1 MLSNLIGHSV
11 DDDMKTNTLIQ
22 NKVKN
27 RISLNVLSSM
37 LVGVFS
43 ALFFGSSFASGAA
56 LYTAANPVSSITPNM
71 QDEGGASSKPGISIV
86 PNAAILLYHH
96 VSSSTPA
103 STSISPEAFKS
114 HMEYLDAHHTV
125 VPLQDVVSAIQ
136 HNTTLPEK
144 AVAIT
149 FDDGYANILS
159 NAHPILADL
168 GFPYAIFINPDEIGV
183 GPKQLTWEQVIAMHN
198 DGVVFANHTLDHL
211 HMLNGEQEMDERAW
225 LDKVWQNVESAE
237 KKIEDKLDVSLKY
250 LAYPFGEY
258 NTALANKLK
267 TEGYIGFGQHSG
279 AVGPTSNM
287 QALPRFPAAGPY
299 ANLTTL
305 KTKLNS
311 LAMPVTHSSHEN
323 PRMTTRNLSSPIS
336 LTINSDDVRL
346 AQVNCFFGGDTIKT
360 SVKDNVL
367 SFNLSETLP
376 VGRSRVNCT
385 APSKTQAGRYY
396 WYSTP
401 FFVADEKGNYPD

>member
-1 MLSNLIGHSV
+1 V
-11 DDDMKTNTLIQ
+11 DDDMKTNNVIQ
-22 NKVKN
+22 NRTTSRTRLK
-27 RISLNVLSSM
+27 ILSSM
-37 LVGVFS
+37 LAGIFNVLLVS
-43 ALFFGSSFASGAA
+43 PSIASGSD
-56 LYTAANPVSSITPNM
+56 ANPVADATSTTKEQSGNNIDSSVSTT
-71 QDEGGASSKPGISIV
+71 

-125 VPLQDVVSAIQ
+125 VSLQDVVSAIQ
-136 HNTTLPEK
+136 HNTTLPEN

-149 FDDGYANILS
+149 FDDGYANILD

-168 GFPYAIFINPDEIGV
+168 GFPYTVFINPDEIGV

-211 HMLNGEQEMDERAW
+211 HMLNGEQAMGERAW
-225 LDKVWQNVESAE
+225 LEKVWQNVESAE
-237 KKIEDKLDVSLKY
+237 KKIEDKLDISLKY

-267 TEGYIGFGQHSG
+267 AEGYIGFGQHSG
-279 AVGPTSNM
+279 AVGPSSDM

-299 ANLTTL
+299 ANLATL

-311 LAMPVTHSSHEN
+311 LAMPVTQSSHKD
-323 PRMTTRNLSSPIS
+323 PRMTARNLSSPIS
-336 LTINSDDVRL
+336 LTIDSDDVRL
-346 AQVNCFFGGDTIKT
+346 TQVNCFFGGAPIET
-360 SVKDNVL
+360 SLEENVL
-367 SFNLSETLP
+367 TFTLDETLP

-385 APSKTQAGRYY
+385 APSNAQSGRYY

-401 FFVADEKGNYPD
+401 FFVADENGNYPD

>member
-1 MLSNLIGHSV
+1 MLLNLIRHSV
-11 DDDMKTNTLIQ
+11 DDDMKTNNVIQ
-22 NKVKN
+22 NRTTSRTRLK
-27 RISLNVLSSM
+27 ILSSM
-37 LVGVFS
+37 LAGIFNVLLVS
-43 ALFFGSSFASGAA
+43 PSIASGSDA
-56 LYTAANPVSSITPNM
+56 TPVADATSTTKKQSGSNIDSSVSTT
-71 QDEGGASSKPGISIV
+71 

-125 VPLQDVVSAIQ
+125 VSLQDVVSAIQ
-136 HNTTLPEK
+136 HNTTLPEN

-149 FDDGYANILS
+149 FDDGYANILD

-168 GFPYAIFINPDEIGV
+168 GFPYTVFINPDEIGV

-211 HMLNGEQEMDERAW
+211 HMLNGEQAMGERAW
-225 LDKVWQNVESAE
+225 LEKVWQNVESAE
-237 KKIEDKLDVSLKY
+237 KKIEDKLDISLKY

-267 TEGYIGFGQHSG
+267 AEGYIGFGQHSG
-279 AVGPTSNM
+279 AVGPSSDM

-299 ANLTTL
+299 ANLATL

-311 LAMPVTHSSHEN
+311 LAMPVTQSSHKD
-323 PRMTTRNLSSPIS
+323 PRMTARNLSSPIS
-336 LTINSDDVRL
+336 LTIDSDDVRL
-346 AQVNCFFGGDTIKT
+346 TQVNCFFGGDPIET
-360 SVKDNVL
+360 SLEENVL
-367 SFNLSETLP
+367 TFTLDETLP

-385 APSKTQAGRYY
+385 APSNAQSGRYY

-401 FFVADEKGNYPD
+401 FFVADENGNYPD

>member
-1 MLSNLIGHSV
+1 MLLNLIRHSV
-11 DDDMKTNTLIQ
+11 DDDMKTNNVIQ
-22 NKVKN
+22 NRTTSRTRLK
-27 RISLNVLSSM
+27 ILSSM
-37 LVGVFS
+37 LAGIFNVLLVS
-43 ALFFGSSFASGAA
+43 PSIASSSD
-56 LYTAANPVSSITPNM
+56 ANPVADATSTTKEQSGSNIDSSVSTT
-71 QDEGGASSKPGISIV
+71 

-114 HMEYLDAHHTV
+114 HLEYLDAHHTV
-125 VPLQDVVSAIQ
+125 VSLQDVVSAIQ
-136 HNTTLPEK
+136 HNTTLPEN

-149 FDDGYANILS
+149 FDDGYANILD

-168 GFPYAIFINPDEIGV
+168 GFPYTVFINPDEIGV

-211 HMLNGEQEMDERAW
+211 HMLNGEQAMGERAW
-225 LDKVWQNVESAE
+225 LEKVWQNVESAE
-237 KKIEDKLDVSLKY
+237 KKIEDKLDISLKY

-267 TEGYIGFGQHSG
+267 AEGYIGFGQHSG
-279 AVGPTSNM
+279 AVGPSSDM

-299 ANLTTL
+299 ANLATL

-311 LAMPVTHSSHEN
+311 LAMPVTQSSHKD

-336 LTINSDDVRL
+336 LTIDSDDVRL
-346 AQVNCFFGGDTIKT
+346 TQVNCFFGGDPIET
-360 SVKDNVL
+360 SLEENVL
-367 SFNLSETLP
+367 TFTLDETLP

-385 APSKTQAGRYY
+385 APSNAQSGRYY

-401 FFVADEKGNYPD
+401 FFVADENGNYPD

>member
-1 MLSNLIGHSV
+1 MLLNLIRHSV
-11 DDDMKTNTLIQ
+11 DDDMKTNNVIQ
-22 NKVKN
+22 NRTTSRTRLK
-27 RISLNVLSSM
+27 ILSSM
-37 LVGVFS
+37 LAGIFNVLLVS
-43 ALFFGSSFASGAA
+43 PSIASGSD
-56 LYTAANPVSSITPNM
+56 ANPVADATSSTKEQSGNNI
-71 QDEGGASSKPGISIV
+71 DSSVSTT

-125 VPLQDVVSAIQ
+125 VSLQDVVSAIQ
-136 HNTTLPEK
+136 HNTTLPEN

-149 FDDGYANILS
+149 FDDGYANILD

-168 GFPYAIFINPDEIGV
+168 GFPYTVFINPDEIGV

-211 HMLNGEQEMDERAW
+211 HMLNGEQAMGERAW
-225 LDKVWQNVESAE
+225 LEKVWQNVESAE
-237 KKIEDKLDVSLKY
+237 KKIEDKLDISLKY

-267 TEGYIGFGQHSG
+267 AEGYIGFGQHSG
-279 AVGPTSNM
+279 AVGPSSDM

-299 ANLTTL
+299 ANLATL

-311 LAMPVTHSSHEN
+311 LAMPVTQSSHKD
-323 PRMTTRNLSSPIS
+323 PRMTARNLSSPIS
-336 LTINSDDVRL
+336 LTIDSDDVRL
-346 AQVNCFFGGDTIKT
+346 TQVNCFFGGDPIET
-360 SVKDNVL
+360 SLEENVL
-367 SFNLSETLP
+367 TFTLDETLP

-385 APSKTQAGRYY
+385 APSNAQSGRYY

-401 FFVADEKGNYPD
+401 FFVADENGNYPD

>member
-1 MLSNLIGHSV
+1 MLLNLIRHSV
-11 DDDMKTNTLIQ
+11 DDDMKTNNVIQ
-22 NKVKN
+22 NRTTSRTRLK
-27 RISLNVLSSM
+27 ILSSM
-37 LVGVFS
+37 LAGIFNVLLVS
-43 ALFFGSSFASGAA
+43 PSIASGSDA
-56 LYTAANPVSSITPNM
+56 TPVADATSTTKEQSGSNIDSSVSTT
-71 QDEGGASSKPGISIV
+71 

-125 VPLQDVVSAIQ
+125 VSLQDVVSAIQ
-136 HNTTLPEK
+136 HNTTLPEN

-149 FDDGYANILS
+149 FDDGYANILD

-168 GFPYAIFINPDEIGV
+168 GFPYTVFINPDEIGV

-211 HMLNGEQEMDERAW
+211 HMLNGEQVMGERAW
-225 LDKVWQNVESAE
+225 LEKVWQNVESAE
-237 KKIEDKLDVSLKY
+237 KKIEDKLDISLKY

-267 TEGYIGFGQHSG
+267 AEGYIGFGQHSG
-279 AVGPTSNM
+279 AVGLSSDM

-299 ANLTTL
+299 ANLATL

-311 LAMPVTHSSHEN
+311 LAMPVTQSSHKD

-336 LTINSDDVRL
+336 LTIDSDDVRL
-346 AQVNCFFGGDTIKT
+346 TQVNCFFGGDPIET
-360 SVKDNVL
+360 SLEENVL
-367 SFNLSETLP
+367 TFTLDETLP

-385 APSKTQAGRYY
+385 APSNAQSGRYY

-401 FFVADEKGNYPD
+401 FFVADENGNYPD

>member
-1 MLSNLIGHSV
+1 MLLNLIRHSV
-11 DDDMKTNTLIQ
+11 DDDMKTNNVIQ
-22 NKVKN
+22 NRTTSRTRLK
-27 RISLNVLSSM
+27 ILSSM
-37 LVGVFS
+37 LAGIFNVLLVS
-43 ALFFGSSFASGAA
+43 PSIASGSDA
-56 LYTAANPVSSITPNM
+56 TPVADATSTTKEQSGSNIDSSVSTT
-71 QDEGGASSKPGISIV
+71 

-125 VPLQDVVSAIQ
+125 VSLQDVVSAIQ
-136 HNTTLPEK
+136 HNTTLPEN

-149 FDDGYANILS
+149 FDDGYANILD

-168 GFPYAIFINPDEIGV
+168 GFPYTVFINPDEIGV

-211 HMLNGEQEMDERAW
+211 HMLNGEQAMGERAW
-225 LDKVWQNVESAE
+225 LEKVWQNVESAE
-237 KKIEDKLDVSLKY
+237 KKIEDKLDISLKY

-267 TEGYIGFGQHSG
+267 AEGYIGFGQHSG
-279 AVGPTSNM
+279 AVGPSSDM

-299 ANLTTL
+299 ANLATL

-311 LAMPVTHSSHEN
+311 LAMPVTQSSHKD
-323 PRMTTRNLSSPIS
+323 PRMTARNLSSPIS
-336 LTINSDDVRL
+336 LTIDSDDVRL
-346 AQVNCFFGGDTIKT
+346 TQVNCFFGGDPIET
-360 SVKDNVL
+360 SLEENVL
-367 SFNLSETLP
+367 TFTLDETLP

-385 APSKTQAGRYY
+385 APSNAQSGRYY

-401 FFVADEKGNYPD
+401 FFVADEGGNYPD

>member
-1 MLSNLIGHSV
+1 MLLNLIRHSV
-11 DDDMKTNTLIQ
+11 DDDMKTNNVIQ
-22 NKVKN
+22 NRTTSRKRLK
-27 RISLNVLSSM
+27 ILSSM
-37 LVGVFS
+37 LAGIFNVLLVS
-43 ALFFGSSFASGAA
+43 PSIASG
-56 LYTAANPVSSITPNM
+56 LDANPVADATSTTKEQSGNNIDSSVSTT
-71 QDEGGASSKPGISIV
+71 

-125 VPLQDVVSAIQ
+125 VSLQDVVSAIQ
-136 HNTTLPEK
+136 HNTTLPEN

-149 FDDGYANILS
+149 FDDGYANILD

-168 GFPYAIFINPDEIGV
+168 GFPYTVFINPDEIGV

-211 HMLNGEQEMDERAW
+211 HMLNGEQAMGERAW
-225 LDKVWQNVESAE
+225 LEKVWQNVESAE
-237 KKIEDKLDVSLKY
+237 KKIEDKLDISLKY

-267 TEGYIGFGQHSG
+267 AEGYIGFGQHSG
-279 AVGPTSNM
+279 AVGPSSDM

-299 ANLTTL
+299 ANLATL

-311 LAMPVTHSSHEN
+311 LAMPVTQSSHKD

-336 LTINSDDVRL
+336 LTIDSDDVRL
-346 AQVNCFFGGDTIKT
+346 TQVNCFFGGDPIET
-360 SVKDNVL
+360 SLEENVL
-367 SFNLSETLP
+367 TFTLDETLP

-385 APSKTQAGRYY
+385 APSNAQSGRYY

-401 FFVADEKGNYPD
+401 FFVADENGNYPD

>member
-1 MLSNLIGHSV
+1 MLLNLIRHSV
-11 DDDMKTNTLIQ
+11 DDDMKTNNVIQ
-22 NKVKN
+22 NRTTSRTRLK
-27 RISLNVLSSM
+27 ILSSM
-37 LVGVFS
+37 LAGIFNVLLVS
-43 ALFFGSSFASGAA
+43 PSIASGSD
-56 LYTAANPVSSITPNM
+56 ANPVADATSTTKEQIGSNIDSSLSTT
-71 QDEGGASSKPGISIV
+71 

-125 VPLQDVVSAIQ
+125 VSLQDVVSAIQ
-136 HNTTLPEK
+136 HNTTLPEN

-149 FDDGYANILS
+149 FDDGYANILD

-168 GFPYAIFINPDEIGV
+168 GFPYTVFINPDEIGV

-211 HMLNGEQEMDERAW
+211 HMLNGEQAMGERAW
-225 LDKVWQNVESAE
+225 LEKVWQNVESAE
-237 KKIEDKLDVSLKY
+237 KKIEDKLDISLKY

-267 TEGYIGFGQHSG
+267 AEGYIGFGQHSG
-279 AVGPTSNM
+279 AVGPSSDM

-299 ANLTTL
+299 ANLATL

-311 LAMPVTHSSHEN
+311 LAMPVTQSSHKD
-323 PRMTTRNLSSPIS
+323 PRMTARNLSSPIS
-336 LTINSDDVRL
+336 LTIDSDDVRL
-346 AQVNCFFGGDTIKT
+346 TQVNCFFGGDPIET
-360 SVKDNVL
+360 SLEENVL
-367 SFNLSETLP
+367 TFTLDETLP

-385 APSKTQAGRYY
+385 APSNAQSGRYY

-401 FFVADEKGNYPD
+401 FFVADENGNYPD

>member
-1 MLSNLIGHSV
+1 MLLNLIRHSV
-11 DDDMKTNTLIQ
+11 DDDMKTNNVIQ
-22 NKVKN
+22 NRTTSRTRLK
-27 RISLNVLSSM
+27 ILSSM
-37 LVGVFS
+37 LAGIFNVLLVS
-43 ALFFGSSFASGAA
+43 PSIASGSD
-56 LYTAANPVSSITPNM
+56 ANPVADATSTTKEQSGSNIDSSVSTT
-71 QDEGGASSKPGISIV
+71 

-125 VPLQDVVSAIQ
+125 VSLQDVVSAIQ
-136 HNTTLPEK
+136 HNTTLPEN

-149 FDDGYANILS
+149 FDDGYANILD

-168 GFPYAIFINPDEIGV
+168 GFPYTVFINPDEIGV

-211 HMLNGEQEMDERAW
+211 HMLNGEQAMGERAW
-225 LDKVWQNVESAE
+225 LEKVWQNVESAE
-237 KKIEDKLDVSLKY
+237 KKIEDKLDISLKY

-267 TEGYIGFGQHSG
+267 AEGYIGFGQHSG
-279 AVGPTSNM
+279 AVGPSSDM

-299 ANLTTL
+299 ANLATL

-311 LAMPVTHSSHEN
+311 LAMPVTQSSHKD
-323 PRMTTRNLSSPIS
+323 PRMTARNLSSSIS
-336 LTINSDDVRL
+336 LTIDSDDVRL
-346 AQVNCFFGGDTIKT
+346 TQVNCFFGGDPIET
-360 SVKDNVL
+360 SLEENVL
-367 SFNLSETLP
+367 TFTLDETLP

-385 APSKTQAGRYY
+385 APSNAQSGRYY

-401 FFVADEKGNYPD
+401 FFVADEDGNYPD

>member
-1 MLSNLIGHSV
+1 MLLNLIRHSV
-11 DDDMKTNTLIQ
+11 DDDMKTNNVIQ
-22 NKVKN
+22 NRTTSRTRLK
-27 RISLNVLSSM
+27 ILSSM
-37 LVGVFS
+37 LAGIFNVLLVS
-43 ALFFGSSFASGAA
+43 PSIASGSD
-56 LYTAANPVSSITPNM
+56 ANPVADATSTTKEQSGNNI
-71 QDEGGASSKPGISIV
+71 DSIV
-86 PNAAILLYHH
+86 STTPNAAILLYHH

-125 VPLQDVVSAIQ
+125 VSLQDVVSAIQ
-136 HNTTLPEK
+136 HNTTLPEN

-149 FDDGYANILS
+149 FDDGYANILD

-168 GFPYAIFINPDEIGV
+168 GFPYTVFINPDEIGV

-211 HMLNGEQEMDERAW
+211 HMLNGEQAMGERAW
-225 LDKVWQNVESAE
+225 LEKVWQNVESAE
-237 KKIEDKLDVSLKY
+237 KKIEDKLDISLKY

-267 TEGYIGFGQHSG
+267 AEGYIGFGQHSG
-279 AVGPTSNM
+279 AVGPSSDM

-299 ANLTTL
+299 ANLATL

-311 LAMPVTHSSHEN
+311 LAMPVTQSSHKD
-323 PRMTTRNLSSPIS
+323 PRMTARNLSSPIS
-336 LTINSDDVRL
+336 LTIDSDDVRL
-346 AQVNCFFGGDTIKT
+346 TQVNCFFGGDPIET
-360 SVKDNVL
+360 SLEENVL
-367 SFNLSETLP
+367 TFTLDETLP
-376 VGRSRVNCT
+376 IGRSRVNCT
-385 APSKTQAGRYY
+385 APSNAQSGRYY

-401 FFVADEKGNYPD
+401 FFVADEDGNYPD

>member
-1 MLSNLIGHSV
+1 MLLNLIRHSV
-11 DDDMKTNTLIQ
+11 DDDMKTNNVIQ
-22 NKVKN
+22 NRTTSRTRLK
-27 RISLNVLSSM
+27 ILSSM
-37 LVGVFS
+37 LAGIFNVLLVS
-43 ALFFGSSFASGAA
+43 PSIASGSD
-56 LYTAANPVSSITPNM
+56 ANPVADATSTTKEQSGSNIDSSVSTT
-71 QDEGGASSKPGISIV
+71 

-125 VPLQDVVSAIQ
+125 VSLQDVVSAIQ
-136 HNTTLPEK
+136 HNTTLPEN

-149 FDDGYANILS
+149 FDDGYTNILD

-168 GFPYAIFINPDEIGV
+168 GFPYTVFINPDEIGV

-211 HMLNGEQEMDERAW
+211 HMLNGEQAMGERAW
-225 LDKVWQNVESAE
+225 LEKVWQNVESAE
-237 KKIEDKLDVSLKY
+237 KKIEDKLDISLKY

-267 TEGYIGFGQHSG
+267 AEGYIGFGQHSG
-279 AVGPTSNM
+279 AVGPSSDM

-299 ANLTTL
+299 ANLATL

-311 LAMPVTHSSHEN
+311 LAMPVTQSSHKD
-323 PRMTTRNLSSPIS
+323 PRMTARNLSSPIS
-336 LTINSDDVRL
+336 LTIDSDDVRL
-346 AQVNCFFGGDTIKT
+346 TQVNCFFGGDPIET
-360 SVKDNVL
+360 SLEENVL
-367 SFNLSETLP
+367 TFTLDETLP
-376 VGRSRVNCT
+376 IGRSRVNCT
-385 APSKTQAGRYY
+385 APSNAQSGRYY

-401 FFVADEKGNYPD
+401 FFVADENGNYPD

>member
-1 MLSNLIGHSV
+1 MLLNLIRHSV
-11 DDDMKTNTLIQ
+11 DDDMKTNNVIQ
-22 NKVKN
+22 NRTTSRTRLK
-27 RISLNVLSSM
+27 ILSSM
-37 LVGVFS
+37 LAGIFNVLLVS
-43 ALFFGSSFASGAA
+43 PSIASGSD
-56 LYTAANPVSSITPNM
+56 ANPVADATSTTKEQSGSNIDSSLSTT
-71 QDEGGASSKPGISIV
+71 

-125 VPLQDVVSAIQ
+125 VSLQDVVSAIQ
-136 HNTTLPEK
+136 HNSTLPEN

-149 FDDGYANILS
+149 FDDGYANILD

-168 GFPYAIFINPDEIGV
+168 GFPYTVFINPDEIGV

-211 HMLNGEQEMDERAW
+211 HMLNGEQAMGERAW
-225 LDKVWQNVESAE
+225 LEKVWQNVESAE
-237 KKIEDKLDVSLKY
+237 KKIEDKLDISLKY

-267 TEGYIGFGQHSG
+267 AEGYIGFGQHSG
-279 AVGPTSNM
+279 AVGPSSDM

-299 ANLTTL
+299 ANLATL

-311 LAMPVTHSSHEN
+311 LAMPVTQSSHKD

-336 LTINSDDVRL
+336 LTIDSDDVRL
-346 AQVNCFFGGDTIKT
+346 TQVNCFFGGDPIET
-360 SVKDNVL
+360 SLEENVL
-367 SFNLSETLP
+367 TFTLDETLP

-385 APSKTQAGRYY
+385 APSNAQSGRYY

-401 FFVADEKGNYPD
+401 FFVADEDGNYPD

>member
-1 MLSNLIGHSV
+1 MLLNLIRHSV
-11 DDDMKTNTLIQ
+11 DDDMKTNNVIQ
-22 NKVKN
+22 NRTTSRTRLK
-27 RISLNVLSSM
+27 ILSSM
-37 LVGVFS
+37 LAGIFNVLLVS
-43 ALFFGSSFASGAA
+43 PSIASGSD
-56 LYTAANPVSSITPNM
+56 ANPVADATSSTKEQSGNNI
-71 QDEGGASSKPGISIV
+71 DSSVSTT

-125 VPLQDVVSAIQ
+125 VSLQDVVSAIQ
-136 HNTTLPEK
+136 HNTTLPEN

-149 FDDGYANILS
+149 FDDGYANILD

-168 GFPYAIFINPDEIGV
+168 GFPYTVFINPDEIGV

-211 HMLNGEQEMDERAW
+211 HMLNGEQAMGERAW
-225 LDKVWQNVESAE
+225 LEKVWQNVESAE
-237 KKIEDKLDVSLKY
+237 KKIEDKLDISLKY

-267 TEGYIGFGQHSG
+267 AEGYIGFGQHSG
-279 AVGPTSNM
+279 AVGPSSDM

-299 ANLTTL
+299 ANLATL

-311 LAMPVTHSSHEN
+311 LAMPVTQSSHKD

-336 LTINSDDVRL
+336 LTIDSDDVRL
-346 AQVNCFFGGDTIKT
+346 TQVNCFFGGDPIET
-360 SVKDNVL
+360 SLEENVL
-367 SFNLSETLP
+367 TFTLDETLP
-376 VGRSRVNCT
+376 IGRSRVNCT
-385 APSKTQAGRYY
+385 APSNAQSGRYY

-401 FFVADEKGNYPD
+401 FFVADENGNYPD

>member
-1 MLSNLIGHSV
+1 MLLNLIRHSV
-11 DDDMKTNTLIQ
+11 DDDMKTNNVIQ
-22 NKVKN
+22 NRTTSRTRLK
-27 RISLNVLSSM
+27 ILSSM
-37 LVGVFS
+37 LAGIFNVLLVS
-43 ALFFGSSFASGAA
+43 PSIASGSD
-56 LYTAANPVSSITPNM
+56 ANPVADATSTTKEQSGSNIDSSVSTT
-71 QDEGGASSKPGISIV
+71 

-125 VPLQDVVSAIQ
+125 VSLQDVVSAIQ
-136 HNTTLPEK
+136 HNTTLPEN

-149 FDDGYANILS
+149 FDDGYANILD

-168 GFPYAIFINPDEIGV
+168 GFPYTVFINPDEIGV

-211 HMLNGEQEMDERAW
+211 HMLNGEQAMGERAW
-225 LDKVWQNVESAE
+225 LEKVWQNVESAE
-237 KKIEDKLDVSLKY
+237 KKIEDKLDISLKY

-267 TEGYIGFGQHSG
+267 AEGYIGFGQHSG
-279 AVGPTSNM
+279 AVGPSSDM

-299 ANLTTL
+299 ANLATL

-311 LAMPVTHSSHEN
+311 LAMPVTQCSHKD
-323 PRMTTRNLSSPIS
+323 PRITARNLSSPIS
-336 LTINSDDVRL
+336 LTIDSDDVRL
-346 AQVNCFFGGDTIKT
+346 TQVNCFFGGDPIET
-360 SVKDNVL
+360 SLEENVL
-367 SFNLSETLP
+367 TFTLDETLP

-385 APSKTQAGRYY
+385 APSNAQSGRYY

-401 FFVADEKGNYPD
+401 FFVADENGNYPD

>member
-1 MLSNLIGHSV
+1 MLLNLIRHSV
-11 DDDMKTNTLIQ
+11 DDDMKTNNVIQ
-22 NKVKN
+22 NRTTSRTRLK
-27 RISLNVLSSM
+27 ILSSM
-37 LVGVFS
+37 LAGIFNVLLVS
-43 ALFFGSSFASGAA
+43 PSIASSSD
-56 LYTAANPVSSITPNM
+56 ANPVADATSTTKEQSGSNIDSSVSTT
-71 QDEGGASSKPGISIV
+71 

-125 VPLQDVVSAIQ
+125 VSLQDVVSAIQ
-136 HNTTLPEK
+136 HNTTLPEN

-149 FDDGYANILS
+149 FDDGYANILD

-168 GFPYAIFINPDEIGV
+168 GFPYTVFINPDEIGV

-211 HMLNGEQEMDERAW
+211 HMLNGEQAMGERAW
-225 LDKVWQNVESAE
+225 LEKVWQNVESAE
-237 KKIEDKLDVSLKY
+237 KKIEDKLDISLKY

-267 TEGYIGFGQHSG
+267 AEGYIGFGQHSG
-279 AVGPTSNM
+279 AVGPSSDM
-287 QALPRFPAAGPY
+287 QALPRFPAAGSY
-299 ANLTTL
+299 ANLATL

-311 LAMPVTHSSHEN
+311 LAMPVTQSSHKD
-323 PRMTTRNLSSPIS
+323 PRMTARNLSSPIS
-336 LTINSDDVRL
+336 LTIDSDDVRL
-346 AQVNCFFGGDTIKT
+346 TQVNCFFGGDPIET
-360 SVKDNVL
+360 SLEENVL
-367 SFNLSETLP
+367 TFTLDETLP

-385 APSKTQAGRYY
+385 APSNAQSGRYY

-401 FFVADEKGNYPD
+401 FFVADEDGNYPD

>member
-1 MLSNLIGHSV
+1 MLLNLIRHSV
-11 DDDMKTNTLIQ
+11 DDDMKTNNVIQ
-22 NKVKN
+22 NRTTSRTRLK
-27 RISLNVLSSM
+27 ILSSM
-37 LVGVFS
+37 LAGIFNVLLVS
-43 ALFFGSSFASGAA
+43 PSIASGSD
-56 LYTAANPVSSITPNM
+56 TTPVADATSTTKEQSGSNIDSSVSTT
-71 QDEGGASSKPGISIV
+71 

-125 VPLQDVVSAIQ
+125 VSLQDVVSAIQ
-136 HNTTLPEK
+136 HNTTLPEN

-149 FDDGYANILS
+149 FDDGYANILD

-168 GFPYAIFINPDEIGV
+168 GFPYTVFINPDEIGV

-211 HMLNGEQEMDERAW
+211 HMLNGEQAMGERAW
-225 LDKVWQNVESAE
+225 LEKVWQNVESAE
-237 KKIEDKLDVSLKY
+237 KKIEDKLDISLKY

-267 TEGYIGFGQHSG
+267 AEGYIGFGQHSG
-279 AVGPTSNM
+279 AVGPSSDM

-299 ANLTTL
+299 ANLATL

-311 LAMPVTHSSHEN
+311 LAMPVTQSSHKD
-323 PRMTTRNLSSPIS
+323 PRMTARNLSSPIS
-336 LTINSDDVRL
+336 LTIDSDDVRL
-346 AQVNCFFGGDTIKT
+346 TQVNCFFGGDPIET
-360 SVKDNVL
+360 SLEENVL
-367 SFNLSETLP
+367 TFTLDETLP

-385 APSKTQAGRYY
+385 APSNAQSGRYY

-401 FFVADEKGNYPD
+401 FFVADEDGNYPD

>member
-1 MLSNLIGHSV
+1 MLLNLIRHSV
-11 DDDMKTNTLIQ
+11 DDDMKTNNVIQ
-22 NKVKN
+22 NRTTSRTRLK
-27 RISLNVLSSM
+27 ILSSM
-37 LVGVFS
+37 LAGIFNVLLVS
-43 ALFFGSSFASGAA
+43 PSIASGSD
-56 LYTAANPVSSITPNM
+56 ANPVADATSTTKEQSGSNIDSSVSTT
-71 QDEGGASSKPGISIV
+71 

-125 VPLQDVVSAIQ
+125 VSLQDVVSAIQ
-136 HNTTLPEK
+136 HNTTLPEN

-149 FDDGYANILS
+149 FDDGYANILD

-168 GFPYAIFINPDEIGV
+168 GFPYTVFINPDEIGV

-211 HMLNGEQEMDERAW
+211 HMLNGEQAMGERAW
-225 LDKVWQNVESAE
+225 LEKVWQNVESAE
-237 KKIEDKLDVSLKY
+237 KKIEDKLDISLKY

-267 TEGYIGFGQHSG
+267 AEGYIGFGQHSG
-279 AVGPTSNM
+279 AVGPSSDM

-299 ANLTTL
+299 ANLATL

-311 LAMPVTHSSHEN
+311 LAMPVTQSSHKD
-323 PRMTTRNLSSPIS
+323 PRITARNLSSSIS
-336 LTINSDDVRL
+336 LTIDSDDVRL
-346 AQVNCFFGGDTIKT
+346 TQVNCFFGGDPIET
-360 SVKDNVL
+360 SLEENVL
-367 SFNLSETLP
+367 TFTLDETLP

-385 APSKTQAGRYY
+385 APSNAQSGRYY

-401 FFVADEKGNYPD
+401 FFVADEDGNYPD

>member
-1 MLSNLIGHSV
+1 MLLNLIRHSV
-11 DDDMKTNTLIQ
+11 DDDMKTNNVIQ
-22 NKVKN
+22 NRTTSRTRLK
-27 RISLNVLSSM
+27 ILSSM
-37 LVGVFS
+37 LAGIFNVLLVS
-43 ALFFGSSFASGAA
+43 PSIASGSD
-56 LYTAANPVSSITPNM
+56 ANPVADATSTIKEQSGNNIDSSVSTT
-71 QDEGGASSKPGISIV
+71 

-125 VPLQDVVSAIQ
+125 VSLQDVVSAIQ
-136 HNTTLPEK
+136 HNTTLPEN

-149 FDDGYANILS
+149 FDDGYANILD

-168 GFPYAIFINPDEIGV
+168 GFPYTVFINPDEIGV

-211 HMLNGEQEMDERAW
+211 HMLNGEQVMGERAW
-225 LDKVWQNVESAE
+225 LEKVWQNVESAE
-237 KKIEDKLDVSLKY
+237 KKIEDKLDISLKY

-267 TEGYIGFGQHSG
+267 AEGYIGFGQHSG
-279 AVGPTSNM
+279 AVGPSSDM

-299 ANLTTL
+299 ANLATL

-311 LAMPVTHSSHEN
+311 LAMPVTQSSHKD
-323 PRMTTRNLSSPIS
+323 PRMTARNLSSPIS
-336 LTINSDDVRL
+336 LTIDSDDVRL
-346 AQVNCFFGGDTIKT
+346 TQVNCFFGGDPIET
-360 SVKDNVL
+360 SLEENVL
-367 SFNLSETLP
+367 TFTLDETLP

-385 APSKTQAGRYY
+385 APSNAQSGRYY

-401 FFVADEKGNYPD
+401 FFVADENGNYPD

>member
-1 MLSNLIGHSV
+1 MLLNLIRHSV
-11 DDDMKTNTLIQ
+11 DDDMKTNNVIQ
-22 NKVKN
+22 NRTTSRTRLK
-27 RISLNVLSSM
+27 ILSSM
-37 LVGVFS
+37 LAGIFNVLLVS
-43 ALFFGSSFASGAA
+43 PSIASGSD
-56 LYTAANPVSSITPNM
+56 ANPVADATSTTKEQSGSNIDSSVSTT
-71 QDEGGASSKPGISIV
+71 

-125 VPLQDVVSAIQ
+125 VSLQDVVSAIQ
-136 HNTTLPEK
+136 HNTTLPEN

-149 FDDGYANILS
+149 FDDGYANILD

-168 GFPYAIFINPDEIGV
+168 GFPYIVFINPDEIGV

-211 HMLNGEQEMDERAW
+211 HMLNGEQAMGERAW
-225 LDKVWQNVESAE
+225 LEKVWQNVESAE
-237 KKIEDKLDVSLKY
+237 KKIEDKLDISLKY

-267 TEGYIGFGQHSG
+267 AEGYIGFGQHSG
-279 AVGPTSNM
+279 AVGPSSDM

-299 ANLTTL
+299 ANLATL

-311 LAMPVTHSSHEN
+311 LAMPVTQSSHKD

-336 LTINSDDVRL
+336 LTIDSDDVRL
-346 AQVNCFFGGDTIKT
+346 TQVNCFFGGDPIET
-360 SVKDNVL
+360 SLEENVL
-367 SFNLSETLP
+367 TFTLDETLP

-385 APSKTQAGRYY
+385 APSNAQSGRYY

-401 FFVADEKGNYPD
+401 FFVADENGNYPD

>member
-1 MLSNLIGHSV
+1 MLLNLIRHSV
-11 DDDMKTNTLIQ
+11 DDDMKTNNVIQ
-22 NKVKN
+22 NRTTSRTRLK
-27 RISLNVLSSM
+27 ILSSM
-37 LVGVFS
+37 LAGIFNVLLVS
-43 ALFFGSSFASGAA
+43 PSIASGSD
-56 LYTAANPVSSITPNM
+56 ANPVDDATSTTKEQNGSNIDSSLSTT
-71 QDEGGASSKPGISIV
+71 

-125 VPLQDVVSAIQ
+125 VSLQDVVSAIQ
-136 HNTTLPEK
+136 HNTTLPEN

-149 FDDGYANILS
+149 FDDGYANILD

-168 GFPYAIFINPDEIGV
+168 GFPYTVFINPDEIGV

-211 HMLNGEQEMDERAW
+211 HMLNGEQAMGERAW
-225 LDKVWQNVESAE
+225 LEKVWQNVESAE
-237 KKIEDKLDVSLKY
+237 KKIEDKLDISLKY

-267 TEGYIGFGQHSG
+267 AEGYIGFGQHSG
-279 AVGPTSNM
+279 AVGPSSDM

-299 ANLTTL
+299 ANLATL

-311 LAMPVTHSSHEN
+311 LAMPVTQSSHKD
-323 PRMTTRNLSSPIS
+323 PRMTARNLSSPIS
-336 LTINSDDVRL
+336 LTIDSDDVRL
-346 AQVNCFFGGDTIKT
+346 TQVNCFFGGDPIET
-360 SVKDNVL
+360 SLEENVL
-367 SFNLSETLP
+367 TFTLDETLP

-385 APSKTQAGRYY
+385 APSNAQSGRYY

-401 FFVADEKGNYPD
+401 FFVADENGNYPD

>member
-1 MLSNLIGHSV
+1 MLLNLIRHSV
-11 DDDMKTNTLIQ
+11 DDDMKTNNVIQ
-22 NKVKN
+22 NRTTSRTRLK
-27 RISLNVLSSM
+27 ILSSM
-37 LVGVFS
+37 LAGIFNVLLVS
-43 ALFFGSSFASGAA
+43 PSIASGSD
-56 LYTAANPVSSITPNM
+56 ANPVADATSTTKEQSGNNI
-71 QDEGGASSKPGISIV
+71 DSIV
-86 PNAAILLYHH
+86 STTPNAAILLYHH

-125 VPLQDVVSAIQ
+125 VSLQDVVSAIQ
-136 HNTTLPEK
+136 HNTTLPEN

-149 FDDGYANILS
+149 FDDGYANILD

-168 GFPYAIFINPDEIGV
+168 GFPYTVFINPDEIGV

-211 HMLNGEQEMDERAW
+211 HMLNGEQAMGERAW
-225 LDKVWQNVESAE
+225 LEKVWQNVESAE
-237 KKIEDKLDVSLKY
+237 KKIEDKLDISLKY

-267 TEGYIGFGQHSG
+267 AEGYIGFGQHSG
-279 AVGPTSNM
+279 AVGPSSDM

-299 ANLTTL
+299 ANLATL

-311 LAMPVTHSSHEN
+311 LAMPVTQSSHKD
-323 PRMTTRNLSSPIS
+323 PRMTARNLSSPIS
-336 LTINSDDVRL
+336 LTIDSDDVRL
-346 AQVNCFFGGDTIKT
+346 TQVNCFFGGDPIET
-360 SVKDNVL
+360 SLEENVL
-367 SFNLSETLP
+367 TFTLDETLP

-385 APSKTQAGRYY
+385 APSNAQSGRYY

-401 FFVADEKGNYPD
+401 FFVADENGNYPD

>member
-1 MLSNLIGHSV
+1 MLLNLIRHSV
-11 DDDMKTNTLIQ
+11 DDDMKTNNVIQ
-22 NKVKN
+22 NRTTSRTRLK
-27 RISLNVLSSM
+27 ILSSM
-37 LVGVFS
+37 LAGIFNVLLVS
-43 ALFFGSSFASGAA
+43 PSIASGSDA
-56 LYTAANPVSSITPNM
+56 TPVADATSTTKEQSGNNIDSSVSTT
-71 QDEGGASSKPGISIV
+71 

-125 VPLQDVVSAIQ
+125 VSLQDVVSAIQ
-136 HNTTLPEK
+136 HNTTLPEN

-149 FDDGYANILS
+149 FDDGYANILD

-168 GFPYAIFINPDEIGV
+168 GFPYTVFINPDEIGV

-211 HMLNGEQEMDERAW
+211 HMLNGEQAMGERAW
-225 LDKVWQNVESAE
+225 LEKVWQNVESAE
-237 KKIEDKLDVSLKY
+237 KKIEDKLDISLKY

-267 TEGYIGFGQHSG
+267 AEGYIGFGQHSG
-279 AVGPTSNM
+279 AVGPSSDM

-299 ANLTTL
+299 ANLATL

-311 LAMPVTHSSHEN
+311 LAMPVTQSSHKD

-336 LTINSDDVRL
+336 LTIDSDDVRL
-346 AQVNCFFGGDTIKT
+346 TQVNCFFGGDPIET
-360 SVKDNVL
+360 SLEENVL
-367 SFNLSETLP
+367 TFTLDETLP

-385 APSKTQAGRYY
+385 APSNAQSGRYY

-401 FFVADEKGNYPD
+401 FFVADENGNYPD

>member
-1 MLSNLIGHSV
+1 MLLNLIRHSV
-11 DDDMKTNTLIQ
+11 DDDMKTNNVIQ
-22 NKVKN
+22 NRTTSRTRLK
-27 RISLNVLSSM
+27 ILSSM
-37 LVGVFS
+37 LAGIFNVLLVS
-43 ALFFGSSFASGAA
+43 PSIASGSD
-56 LYTAANPVSSITPNM
+56 ANPVADATSTTKEQSGSNIDSSVSTT
-71 QDEGGASSKPGISIV
+71 

-125 VPLQDVVSAIQ
+125 VSLQDVVSAIQ
-136 HNTTLPEK
+136 HNTTLPEN

-149 FDDGYANILS
+149 FDDGYANILD

-168 GFPYAIFINPDEIGV
+168 GFPYTVFINPDEIGV

-211 HMLNGEQEMDERAW
+211 HMLNGEQAMGERAW
-225 LDKVWQNVESAE
+225 LEKVWQNVESAE
-237 KKIEDKLDVSLKY
+237 KKIEDKLDISLKY

-267 TEGYIGFGQHSG
+267 AEGYIGFGQHSG
-279 AVGPTSNM
+279 AVGPSSDM

-299 ANLTTL
+299 ANLATL

-311 LAMPVTHSSHEN
+311 LAMPVTQSSHKD

-336 LTINSDDVRL
+336 LTIDSDDVRL
-346 AQVNCFFGGDTIKT
+346 TQVNCFFGGDPIET
-360 SVKDNVL
+360 SLEENVL
-367 SFNLSETLP
+367 TFTLDETLP
-376 VGRSRVNCT
+376 IGRSRVNCT
-385 APSKTQAGRYY
+385 APSNAQSGRYY

-401 FFVADEKGNYPD
+401 FFVADENGNYPD

>member
-1 MLSNLIGHSV
+1 MLLNLIRHSV
-11 DDDMKTNTLIQ
+11 DDDMKTNNVIQ
-22 NKVKN
+22 NRTTSRTRFK
-27 RISLNVLSSM
+27 ILSSM
-37 LVGVFS
+37 LAGIFNVLLVS
-43 ALFFGSSFASGAA
+43 PSIASGSD
-56 LYTAANPVSSITPNM
+56 ANPVADATSTTKEQSGNNIDSSVRTT
-71 QDEGGASSKPGISIV
+71 

-125 VPLQDVVSAIQ
+125 VSLQDVVSAIQ
-136 HNTTLPEK
+136 HNTTLPEN

-149 FDDGYANILS
+149 FDDGYANILD

-168 GFPYAIFINPDEIGV
+168 GFPYTVFINPDEIGV

-211 HMLNGEQEMDERAW
+211 HMLNGEQAMGERAW
-225 LDKVWQNVESAE
+225 LEKVWQNVESAE
-237 KKIEDKLDVSLKY
+237 KKIEDKLDISLKY

-267 TEGYIGFGQHSG
+267 AEGYIGFGQHSG
-279 AVGPTSNM
+279 AVGPSSDM

-299 ANLTTL
+299 ANLATL

-311 LAMPVTHSSHEN
+311 LAMPVTQSSHKD

-336 LTINSDDVRL
+336 LTIDSDDVRL
-346 AQVNCFFGGDTIKT
+346 TQVNCFFGGDPIET
-360 SVKDNVL
+360 SLEENVL
-367 SFNLSETLP
+367 TFTLDETLP

-385 APSKTQAGRYY
+385 APSNAQSGRYY

-401 FFVADEKGNYPD
+401 FFVADEDGNYPD

>member
-1 MLSNLIGHSV
+1 MLLNLIRHSV
-11 DDDMKTNTLIQ
+11 DDDMKTNNVIQ
-22 NKVKN
+22 NRTTSRTRLK
-27 RISLNVLSSM
+27 ILSSM
-37 LVGVFS
+37 LAGIFNVLLVS
-43 ALFFGSSFASGAA
+43 PSIASGSDA
-56 LYTAANPVSSITPNM
+56 TPVADATSTTKEQSGSNIDSSVSTT
-71 QDEGGASSKPGISIV
+71 

-125 VPLQDVVSAIQ
+125 VSLQDVVSAIQ
-136 HNTTLPEK
+136 HNTTLPEN

-149 FDDGYANILS
+149 FDDGYANILD

-168 GFPYAIFINPDEIGV
+168 GFPYTVFINPDEIGV

-211 HMLNGEQEMDERAW
+211 HMLNGEQAMGERAW
-225 LDKVWQNVESAE
+225 LEKVWQNVESAE
-237 KKIEDKLDVSLKY
+237 KKIEDKLDISLKY

-267 TEGYIGFGQHSG
+267 AEGYIGFGQHSG
-279 AVGPTSNM
+279 AVGPSSDM

-299 ANLTTL
+299 ANLATL

-311 LAMPVTHSSHEN
+311 LAMPVTQSSHKD
-323 PRMTTRNLSSPIS
+323 PRMTARNLSSSIS
-336 LTINSDDVRL
+336 LTIDSDDVRL
-346 AQVNCFFGGDTIKT
+346 TQVNCFFGGDPIET
-360 SVKDNVL
+360 SLEENVL
-367 SFNLSETLP
+367 TFTLDETLP

-385 APSKTQAGRYY
+385 APSNAQSGRYY

-401 FFVADEKGNYPD
+401 FFVADENGNYPD

>member
-1 MLSNLIGHSV
+1 MLLNLIRHSV
-11 DDDMKTNTLIQ
+11 DDDMKTNNVIQ
-22 NKVKN
+22 NRTTSRTRLK
-27 RISLNVLSSM
+27 ILSSM
-37 LVGVFS
+37 LAGIFNVLLVS
-43 ALFFGSSFASGAA
+43 PSIASSSD
-56 LYTAANPVSSITPNM
+56 ANPVADATSTIKEQSGNNIDSSVSTT
-71 QDEGGASSKPGISIV
+71 

-125 VPLQDVVSAIQ
+125 VSLQDVVSAIQ
-136 HNTTLPEK
+136 HNTTLPEN

-149 FDDGYANILS
+149 FDDGYANILD

-168 GFPYAIFINPDEIGV
+168 GFPYTVFINPDEIGV

-211 HMLNGEQEMDERAW
+211 HMLNGEQAMGERAW
-225 LDKVWQNVESAE
+225 LEKVWQNVESAE
-237 KKIEDKLDVSLKY
+237 KKIEDKLDISLKY

-267 TEGYIGFGQHSG
+267 AEGYIGFGQHSG
-279 AVGPTSNM
+279 AVGPSSDM

-299 ANLTTL
+299 ANLATL

-311 LAMPVTHSSHEN
+311 LAMPVTQSSHKD
-323 PRMTTRNLSSPIS
+323 PRMTARNLSSPIS
-336 LTINSDDVRL
+336 LTIDSDDVRL
-346 AQVNCFFGGDTIKT
+346 TQVNCFFGGDPIET
-360 SVKDNVL
+360 SLEENVL
-367 SFNLSETLP
+367 TFTLDETLP

-385 APSKTQAGRYY
+385 APSNAQSGRYY

-401 FFVADEKGNYPD
+401 FFVADENGNYPD

>member
-1 MLSNLIGHSV
+1 MLLNLIRHSV
-11 DDDMKTNTLIQ
+11 DDDMKTNNVIQ
-22 NKVKN
+22 NRTTSRTRLK
-27 RISLNVLSSM
+27 ILSSM
-37 LVGVFS
+37 LAGIFNVLLVS
-43 ALFFGSSFASGAA
+43 PSIASGSD
-56 LYTAANPVSSITPNM
+56 ANPVADATSSTKEQSGNNI
-71 QDEGGASSKPGISIV
+71 DSIV
-86 PNAAILLYHH
+86 STTPNAAILLYHH

-125 VPLQDVVSAIQ
+125 VSLQDVVSAIQ
-136 HNTTLPEK
+136 HNTTLPEN

-149 FDDGYANILS
+149 FDDGYANILD

-168 GFPYAIFINPDEIGV
+168 GFPYTVFINPDEIGV

-211 HMLNGEQEMDERAW
+211 HMLNGEQAMGERAW
-225 LDKVWQNVESAE
+225 LEKVWQNVESAE
-237 KKIEDKLDVSLKY
+237 KKIEDKLDISLKY

-267 TEGYIGFGQHSG
+267 AEGYIGFGQHSG
-279 AVGPTSNM
+279 AVGPSSDM

-299 ANLTTL
+299 ANLATL

-311 LAMPVTHSSHEN
+311 LAMPVTQSSHKD

-336 LTINSDDVRL
+336 LTIDSDDVRL
-346 AQVNCFFGGDTIKT
+346 TQVNCFFGGDPIET
-360 SVKDNVL
+360 SLEENVL
-367 SFNLSETLP
+367 TFTLDETLP

-385 APSKTQAGRYY
+385 APSNAQSGRYY

-401 FFVADEKGNYPD
+401 FFVADEDGNYPD

>member
-1 MLSNLIGHSV
+1 MLLNLIRHSV
-11 DDDMKTNTLIQ
+11 DDDMKTNNVIQ
-22 NKVKN
+22 NRTTSRTRLK
-27 RISLNVLSSM
+27 ILSSM
-37 LVGVFS
+37 LAGIFNVLLVS
-43 ALFFGSSFASGAA
+43 PSIASSSD
-56 LYTAANPVSSITPNM
+56 ANPVADATSTIKEQSGNNIDSSVSTT
-71 QDEGGASSKPGISIV
+71 

-125 VPLQDVVSAIQ
+125 VSLQDVVSAIQ
-136 HNTTLPEK
+136 HNTTLPEN

-149 FDDGYANILS
+149 FDDGYANILD

-168 GFPYAIFINPDEIGV
+168 GFPYTVFINPDEIGV

-211 HMLNGEQEMDERAW
+211 HMLNGEQVMGERAW
-225 LDKVWQNVESAE
+225 LEKVWQNVESAE
-237 KKIEDKLDVSLKY
+237 KKIEDKLDISLKY

-267 TEGYIGFGQHSG
+267 AEGYIGFGQHSG
-279 AVGPTSNM
+279 AVGPSSDM

-299 ANLTTL
+299 ANLATL

-311 LAMPVTHSSHEN
+311 LAMPVTQSSHKD
-323 PRMTTRNLSSPIS
+323 PRMTARNLSSPIS
-336 LTINSDDVRL
+336 LTIDSDDVRL
-346 AQVNCFFGGDTIKT
+346 TQVNCFFGGDPIET
-360 SVKDNVL
+360 SLEENVL
-367 SFNLSETLP
+367 TFTLDETLP

-385 APSKTQAGRYY
+385 APSNAQSGRYY

-401 FFVADEKGNYPD
+401 FFVADENGNYPD

>member
-1 MLSNLIGHSV
+1 MLLNLIRHSV
-11 DDDMKTNTLIQ
+11 DDDMKTNNVIQ
-22 NKVKN
+22 NRTTSRTRLK
-27 RISLNVLSSM
+27 ILSSM
-37 LVGVFS
+37 LAGIFNVLLVS
-43 ALFFGSSFASGAA
+43 PSIASGSDA
-56 LYTAANPVSSITPNM
+56 TPVADATSTTKQQSGSNIDSSVSTT
-71 QDEGGASSKPGISIV
+71 

-125 VPLQDVVSAIQ
+125 VSLQDVVSAIQ
-136 HNTTLPEK
+136 HNTTLPEN

-149 FDDGYANILS
+149 FDDGYANILD

-168 GFPYAIFINPDEIGV
+168 GFPYTVFINPDEIGV

-211 HMLNGEQEMDERAW
+211 HMLNGEQAMGERAW
-225 LDKVWQNVESAE
+225 LEKVWQNVESAE
-237 KKIEDKLDVSLKY
+237 KKIEDKLDISLKY

-267 TEGYIGFGQHSG
+267 AEGYIGFGQHSG
-279 AVGPTSNM
+279 AVGPSSDM

-299 ANLTTL
+299 ANLATL
-305 KTKLNS
+305 KTKLDS
-311 LAMPVTHSSHEN
+311 LAMPVTQSSHKD

-336 LTINSDDVRL
+336 LTIDSDDVRL
-346 AQVNCFFGGDTIKT
+346 TQVNCFFGGDPIET
-360 SVKDNVL
+360 SLEENVL
-367 SFNLSETLP
+367 TFTLDETLP

-385 APSKTQAGRYY
+385 APSNAQSGRYY

-401 FFVADEKGNYPD
+401 FFVADEDGNYPD

>member
-1 MLSNLIGHSV
+1 MLLNLIRHSV
-11 DDDMKTNTLIQ
+11 DDDMKTNNVIQ
-22 NKVKN
+22 NRTTSRTRLK
-27 RISLNVLSSM
+27 ILSSM
-37 LVGVFS
+37 LAGIFNVLLVS
-43 ALFFGSSFASGAA
+43 PSIASSSD
-56 LYTAANPVSSITPNM
+56 ANPVADATSTTKKQSGSNIDSSVSTT
-71 QDEGGASSKPGISIV
+71 

-125 VPLQDVVSAIQ
+125 VSLQDVVSAIQ
-136 HNTTLPEK
+136 HNTTLPEN

-149 FDDGYANILS
+149 FDDGYANILD

-168 GFPYAIFINPDEIGV
+168 GFPYTVFINPDEIGV

-211 HMLNGEQEMDERAW
+211 HMLNGEQAMGERAW
-225 LDKVWQNVESAE
+225 LEKVWQNVESAE
-237 KKIEDKLDVSLKY
+237 KKIEDKLDISLKY

-267 TEGYIGFGQHSG
+267 AEGYIGFGQHSG
-279 AVGPTSNM
+279 AVGPSSDM

-299 ANLTTL
+299 ANLATL

-311 LAMPVTHSSHEN
+311 LAMPVTQSSHKD
-323 PRMTTRNLSSPIS
+323 PRMTARNLSSSIS
-336 LTINSDDVRL
+336 LTIDSDDVRL
-346 AQVNCFFGGDTIKT
+346 TQVNCFFGGDPIET
-360 SVKDNVL
+360 SLEENVL
-367 SFNLSETLP
+367 TFTLDETLP

-385 APSKTQAGRYY
+385 APSNAQSGRYY

-401 FFVADEKGNYPD
+401 FFVADENGNYPD

>member
-1 MLSNLIGHSV
+1 MLLNLIRHSV
-11 DDDMKTNTLIQ
+11 DDDMKTNNVIQ
-22 NKVKN
+22 NRTTSRTRLK
-27 RISLNVLSSM
+27 ILSSM
-37 LVGVFS
+37 LAGIFNVLLVS
-43 ALFFGSSFASGAA
+43 PSIASGSDA
-56 LYTAANPVSSITPNM
+56 TPVADATSTTKEQSGSNIDSSLSTT
-71 QDEGGASSKPGISIV
+71 

-125 VPLQDVVSAIQ
+125 VSLQDVVSAIQ
-136 HNTTLPEK
+136 HNTTLPEN

-149 FDDGYANILS
+149 FDDGYANILD

-168 GFPYAIFINPDEIGV
+168 GFPYTVFINPDEIGV

-211 HMLNGEQEMDERAW
+211 HMLNGEQVMGERAW
-225 LDKVWQNVESAE
+225 LEKVWQNVESAE
-237 KKIEDKLDVSLKY
+237 KKIEDKLDISLKY

-267 TEGYIGFGQHSG
+267 AEGYIGFGQHSG
-279 AVGPTSNM
+279 AVGPSSDM

-299 ANLTTL
+299 ANLATL

-311 LAMPVTHSSHEN
+311 LAMPVTQSSHKD
-323 PRMTTRNLSSPIS
+323 PRMTARNLSSPIS
-336 LTINSDDVRL
+336 LTIDSDDVRL
-346 AQVNCFFGGDTIKT
+346 TQVNCFFGGDPIET
-360 SVKDNVL
+360 SLEENVL
-367 SFNLSETLP
+367 TFTLDETLP

-385 APSKTQAGRYY
+385 APSNAQSGRYY

-401 FFVADEKGNYPD
+401 FFVADENGNYPD

>member
-1 MLSNLIGHSV
+1 MLLNLIRHSV
-11 DDDMKTNTLIQ
+11 DDDMKTNNVIQ
-22 NKVKN
+22 NRTTSRTRLK
-27 RISLNVLSSM
+27 ILSSM
-37 LVGVFS
+37 LAGIFNVLLVS
-43 ALFFGSSFASGAA
+43 PSIASGSD
-56 LYTAANPVSSITPNM
+56 ANPVADATSSTKEQSGSNI
-71 QDEGGASSKPGISIV
+71 DSSVSTT

-125 VPLQDVVSAIQ
+125 VSLQDVVSAIQ
-136 HNTTLPEK
+136 HNTTLPEN

-149 FDDGYANILS
+149 FDDGYANILD

-168 GFPYAIFINPDEIGV
+168 GFPYTVFINPDEIGV

-211 HMLNGEQEMDERAW
+211 HMLNGEQAMGERAW
-225 LDKVWQNVESAE
+225 LEKVWQNVESAE
-237 KKIEDKLDVSLKY
+237 KKIEDKLDISLKY

-267 TEGYIGFGQHSG
+267 AEGYIGFGQHSG
-279 AVGPTSNM
+279 AVGLSSDM

-299 ANLTTL
+299 ANLATL

-311 LAMPVTHSSHEN
+311 LAMPVTQSSHKD
-323 PRMTTRNLSSPIS
+323 PRMTARNLSSPIS
-336 LTINSDDVRL
+336 LTIDSDDVRL
-346 AQVNCFFGGDTIKT
+346 TQVNCFFGGDPIET
-360 SVKDNVL
+360 SLEENVL
-367 SFNLSETLP
+367 TFTLDETLP

-385 APSKTQAGRYY
+385 APSNAQSGRYY

-401 FFVADEKGNYPD
+401 FFVADENGNYPD

>member
-1 MLSNLIGHSV
+1 MLLNLIRHSV
-11 DDDMKTNTLIQ
+11 DDDMKTNNVIQ
-22 NKVKN
+22 NRTTSRTRLK
-27 RISLNVLSSM
+27 ILSSM
-37 LVGVFS
+37 LAGIFNVLLVS
-43 ALFFGSSFASGAA
+43 PSIASSSD
-56 LYTAANPVSSITPNM
+56 ANPVADATSTIKEQSGNNIDSSVSTT
-71 QDEGGASSKPGISIV
+71 

-125 VPLQDVVSAIQ
+125 VSLQDVVSAIQ
-136 HNTTLPEK
+136 HNTTLPEN

-149 FDDGYANILS
+149 FDDGYANILD

-168 GFPYAIFINPDEIGV
+168 GFPYTVFINPDEIGV

-211 HMLNGEQEMDERAW
+211 HMLNGEQAMGERAW
-225 LDKVWQNVESAE
+225 LEKVWQNVESAE
-237 KKIEDKLDVSLKY
+237 KKIEDKLDISLKY

-267 TEGYIGFGQHSG
+267 AEGYIGFGQHSG
-279 AVGPTSNM
+279 AVGPSSDM

-299 ANLTTL
+299 ANLATL

-311 LAMPVTHSSHEN
+311 LAMPVTQSSHKD

-336 LTINSDDVRL
+336 LTIDSDDVRL
-346 AQVNCFFGGDTIKT
+346 TQVNCFFGGDPIET
-360 SVKDNVL
+360 SLEENVL
-367 SFNLSETLP
+367 TFTLDETLP
-376 VGRSRVNCT
+376 IGRSRVNCT
-385 APSKTQAGRYY
+385 APSNAQSGRYY

-401 FFVADEKGNYPD
+401 FFVADENGNYPD

>member
-1 MLSNLIGHSV
+1 MLLNLIRHSV
-11 DDDMKTNTLIQ
+11 DDDMKTNNVIQ
-22 NKVKN
+22 NRTTSRTRLK
-27 RISLNVLSSM
+27 ILSSM
-37 LVGVFS
+37 LAGIFNVLLVS
-43 ALFFGSSFASGAA
+43 PSIASGSD
-56 LYTAANPVSSITPNM
+56 ANPVDDATSTTKEQSGSNIDSSVSTT
-71 QDEGGASSKPGISIV
+71 

-125 VPLQDVVSAIQ
+125 VSLQDVVSAIQ
-136 HNTTLPEK
+136 HNTTLPEN

-149 FDDGYANILS
+149 FDDGYANILD

-168 GFPYAIFINPDEIGV
+168 GFPYTVFINPDEIGV

-211 HMLNGEQEMDERAW
+211 HMLNGEQAMGERAW
-225 LDKVWQNVESAE
+225 LEKVWQNVESAE
-237 KKIEDKLDVSLKY
+237 KKIEDKLDISLKY

-267 TEGYIGFGQHSG
+267 AEGYIGFGQHSG
-279 AVGPTSNM
+279 AVGPSSDM

-299 ANLTTL
+299 ANLATL

-311 LAMPVTHSSHEN
+311 LAMPVTQSSHKD
-323 PRMTTRNLSSPIS
+323 PRMTARNLSSPIS
-336 LTINSDDVRL
+336 LTIDSDDVRL
-346 AQVNCFFGGDTIKT
+346 TQVNCFFGGDPIET
-360 SVKDNVL
+360 SLEENVL
-367 SFNLSETLP
+367 TFTLDETLP
-376 VGRSRVNCT
+376 IGRSRVNCT
-385 APSKTQAGRYY
+385 APSNAQSGRYY

-401 FFVADEKGNYPD
+401 FFVADENGNYPD

>member
-1 MLSNLIGHSV
+1 MLLNLIRHSV
-11 DDDMKTNTLIQ
+11 DDDMKTNNVIQ
-22 NKVKN
+22 NRTTSRTRLK
-27 RISLNVLSSM
+27 ILSSM
-37 LVGVFS
+37 LAGIFNVLLVS
-43 ALFFGSSFASGAA
+43 PSIASGSD
-56 LYTAANPVSSITPNM
+56 ANPVADATSSTKEQSGNNI
-71 QDEGGASSKPGISIV
+71 DSIV
-86 PNAAILLYHH
+86 STTPNAAILLYHH

-125 VPLQDVVSAIQ
+125 VSLQDVVSAIQ
-136 HNTTLPEK
+136 HNTTLPEN

-149 FDDGYANILS
+149 FDDGYANILD

-168 GFPYAIFINPDEIGV
+168 GFPYTVFINPDEIGV

-211 HMLNGEQEMDERAW
+211 HMLNGEQAMGERAW
-225 LDKVWQNVESAE
+225 LEKVWQNVERAE
-237 KKIEDKLDVSLKY
+237 KKIEDKLDISLKY

-267 TEGYIGFGQHSG
+267 AEGYIGFGQHSG
-279 AVGPTSNM
+279 AVGPSSDM

-299 ANLTTL
+299 ANLATL

-311 LAMPVTHSSHEN
+311 LAMPVTQSSHKD

-336 LTINSDDVRL
+336 LTIDSDDVRL
-346 AQVNCFFGGDTIKT
+346 TQVNCFFGGDPIET
-360 SVKDNVL
+360 SLEENVL
-367 SFNLSETLP
+367 TFTLDETLP

-385 APSKTQAGRYY
+385 APSNAQSGRYY

-401 FFVADEKGNYPD
+401 FFVADENGNYPD

>member
-1 MLSNLIGHSV
+1 MLLNLIRHSV
-11 DDDMKTNTLIQ
+11 DDDMKTNNVIQ
-22 NKVKN
+22 NRTTSRTRLK
-27 RISLNVLSSM
+27 ILSSM
-37 LVGVFS
+37 LAGIFNVLLVS
-43 ALFFGSSFASGAA
+43 PSIASGSD
-56 LYTAANPVSSITPNM
+56 ANPVADATSTIKEQSGNNIDSSVSTT
-71 QDEGGASSKPGISIV
+71 

-125 VPLQDVVSAIQ
+125 VSLQDVVSAIQ
-136 HNTTLPEK
+136 HNTTLPEN

-149 FDDGYANILS
+149 FDDGYANILD

-168 GFPYAIFINPDEIGV
+168 GFPYTVFINPDEIGV

-211 HMLNGEQEMDERAW
+211 HMLNGEQAMGERAW
-225 LDKVWQNVESAE
+225 LEKVWQNVESAE
-237 KKIEDKLDVSLKY
+237 KKIEDKLDISLKY

-267 TEGYIGFGQHSG
+267 AEGYIGFGQHSG
-279 AVGPTSNM
+279 AVGPSSDM

-299 ANLTTL
+299 ANLATL

-311 LAMPVTHSSHEN
+311 LAMPVTQSSHKD

-336 LTINSDDVRL
+336 LTIDSDDVRL
-346 AQVNCFFGGDTIKT
+346 TQVNCFFGGDPIET
-360 SVKDNVL
+360 SLEENVL
-367 SFNLSETLP
+367 TFTLDETLP

-385 APSKTQAGRYY
+385 APSKAQSGRYY

-401 FFVADEKGNYPD
+401 FFVADENGNYPD

>member
-1 MLSNLIGHSV
+1 MLLNLIRHSV
-11 DDDMKTNTLIQ
+11 DDDMKTNNVIQ
-22 NKVKN
+22 NRTTSRTRLK
-27 RISLNVLSSM
+27 ILSSM
-37 LVGVFS
+37 LAGIFNVLLVS
-43 ALFFGSSFASGAA
+43 PSIASGSD
-56 LYTAANPVSSITPNM
+56 ANPVADATSTTKEQSGSNIDSSLSTT
-71 QDEGGASSKPGISIV
+71 

-125 VPLQDVVSAIQ
+125 VSLQDVVSAIQ
-136 HNTTLPEK
+136 HNTTLPEN

-149 FDDGYANILS
+149 FDDGYANILD

-168 GFPYAIFINPDEIGV
+168 GFPYTVFINPDEIGV

-211 HMLNGEQEMDERAW
+211 HMLNGEQAMGERAW
-225 LDKVWQNVESAE
+225 LEKVWQNVESAE
-237 KKIEDKLDVSLKY
+237 KKIEDKLDISLKY

-267 TEGYIGFGQHSG
+267 AEGYIGFGQHSG
-279 AVGPTSNM
+279 AVGPSSDM

-299 ANLTTL
+299 ANLATL

-311 LAMPVTHSSHEN
+311 LAMPVTQSSHKD
-323 PRMTTRNLSSPIS
+323 PRMTARNLSSPIS
-336 LTINSDDVRL
+336 LTIDSDDVRL
-346 AQVNCFFGGDTIKT
+346 TQVNCFFGGDPIET
-360 SVKDNVL
+360 SLEENVL
-367 SFNLSETLP
+367 TFTLDETLP
-376 VGRSRVNCT
+376 IGRSRVNCT
-385 APSKTQAGRYY
+385 APSNAQSGRYY

-401 FFVADEKGNYPD
+401 FFVADENGNYPD